1 MALVV
6 NDDNFAEVIK
16 TDLPVVLDFGAT
28 WCGLCKA
35 LAPIIEE
42 LATEYEGRAVICKID
57 VEDAPGVA
65 SQYRVR
71 NVPTVLFL
79 KNGEVKD
86 KNVGASPKQTYVD
99 KLNALL

>member
-28 WCGLCKA
+28 WCGPCKA